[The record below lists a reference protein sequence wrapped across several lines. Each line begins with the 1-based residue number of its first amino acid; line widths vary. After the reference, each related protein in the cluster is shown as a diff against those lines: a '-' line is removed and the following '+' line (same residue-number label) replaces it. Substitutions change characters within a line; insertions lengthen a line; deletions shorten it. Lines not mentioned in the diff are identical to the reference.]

1 MMSKGLEQEKCPAT
15 YRFNRIHK
23 RRATLGMKIQFAR
36 TVTPS
41 RNIVVDHFEL
51 ECPGYTLTNSGPEL
65 TDPIEQIT
73 LK

>member
-1 MMSKGLEQEKCPAT
+1 MKGLEQEDRPNVYHFKRAFT
-15 YRFNRIHK
+15 
-23 RRATLGMKIQFAR
+23 RRASYGMQVRFAR

-41 RNIVVDHFEL
+41 MNVIVDHFEL